1 MTLTIIFPND
11 HASPQHQAIKI
22 STTSNT
28 SSSGTFPMQPQR
40 KANMPARHELYFP
53 CPFILR
59 DKEGR
64 QEAAREKVLEL
75 PLAEINDRI

>member
-1 MTLTIIFPND
+1 
-11 HASPQHQAIKI
+11 
-22 STTSNT
+22 
-28 SSSGTFPMQPQR
+28 
-40 KANMPARHELYFP
+40 MPARHELYFP